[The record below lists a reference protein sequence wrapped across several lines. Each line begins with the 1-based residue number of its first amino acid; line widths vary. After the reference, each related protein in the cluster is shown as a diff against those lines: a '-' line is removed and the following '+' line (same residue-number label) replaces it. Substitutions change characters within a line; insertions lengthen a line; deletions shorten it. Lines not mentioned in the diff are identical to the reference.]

1 MEALRKYLRS
11 FSNLPDVVAQV
22 GADEAARRL
31 AEQSQDL
38 VNANALTAQVQAIR
52 KKHHLT
58 GEDARTAFWIL
69 QEYYWN
75 NYARRKPIAGRF
87 ARFLAALMRYKY
99 PRPVLETP
107 DEVIV
112 HSPWGVACPIVR
124 GFAGDLEKCRPVCEA
139 CFRHDVIMEPDQ
151 IALLKAAAPTL
162 RMELKKFRENP
173 EQNCEYALI
182 TS

>member
-1 MEALRKYLRS
+1 MEALREYFRS
-11 FSNLPDVVAQV
+11 FGNLP
-22 GADEAARRL
+22 EAAGQLGAEEAANRL
-31 AEQSQDL
+31 AEQSQSL
-38 VNANALTAQVQAIR
+38 VDNHALTAQVQAIR
-52 KKHHLT
+52 RKHHLA
-58 GEDARTAFWIL
+58 GEDARAAFWIL

-75 NYARRKPIAGRF
+75 NYARRKPIAGRV

-107 DEVIV
+107 DQVII
-112 HSPWGVACPIVR
+112 HSPWGAACPIVR

-139 CFRHDVIMEPDQ
+139 CFRHDVILEPDQ
-151 IALLKAAAPTL
+151 IALLKIAAPTL
-162 RMELKKFRENP
+162 RLELKKFRESP